1 MRLCAGNAGKAWP
14 VQCDVTNDA
23 AQETVFKDHIEKH
36 GGVDIAILNAG
47 VYEQGA

>member
-23 AQETVFKDHIEKH
+23 AQETVFKNHIEKL

-47 VYEQGA
+47 VYERGA